1 MTAEFYALRIS
12 LLRTKFG
19 GLLRRNTLDKLFVS
33 RWLAGN
39 VPSCTVSVVD
49 VVKECAPKRYVDL
62 YAVVSTL
69 SSPYLQAASRRLSCG
84 GRMNQRCQTCRRR
97 RGYQVVLMSY
107 GFDYIHVPGVCSIV
121 FLDCVVPET
130 SQSGIWIISWRLGD
144 FCLNA

>member
-69 SSPYLQAASRRLSCG
+69 SSPYLQAAGFKAALLWRSDEPKMPDMPPPPGISSCA
-84 GRMNQRCQTCRRR
+84 
-97 RGYQVVLMSY
+97 YELWV
-107 GFDYIHVPGVCSIV
+107 
-121 FLDCVVPET
+121 
-130 SQSGIWIISWRLGD
+130 
-144 FCLNA
+144 